1 MPAFALDLRVLGCLE
16 RASIGLQSYRALKGV
31 RYCGRTQQ

>member
-1 MPAFALDLRVLGCLE
+1 MPASALDLRVLGCLE
-16 RASIGLQSYRALKGV
+16 RARIGLQSYRVLKGI